1 MLLAMILIVATSTVE
16 RAFSTM
22 KIVKTRLLNKMGD
35 DWMNDCLVTYIER
48 DVSDKIDDE
57 LIIQR
62 F

>member
-1 MLLAMILIVATSTVE
+1 
-16 RAFSTM
+16 M
-22 KIVKTRLLNKMGD
+22 KIVKTRLRNKMGD

-48 DVSDKIDDE
+48 DMADKIDDE

>member
-1 MLLAMILIVATSTVE
+1 MILLVATSTVE
-16 RAFSTM
+16 RAFFTM
-22 KIVKTRLLNKMGD
+22 KIVKTRLRNKMGD

-48 DVSDKIDDE
+48 DMADKIDDE